1 MQELKNKLG
10 DYIAGRVSL
19 EEFEDGFVS
28 LLLDEES
35 KKDSILYQ
43 GVYDIELK
51 LAEYSNGYWT
61 ENELKEHLHSLLSRN
76 GWIRKKCG

>member
-1 MQELKNKLG
+1 MQELKNKVG

-19 EEFEDGFVS
+19 EEFEDWFVS
-28 LLLDEES
+28 LLLDEEA
-35 KKDSILYQ
+35 KKDPVLSQ
-43 GVYDIELK
+43 RVYDVELK

-76 GWIRKKCG
+76 GWIRKTCG